1 MRALSRTLWDE
12 EATLKAPLLPAGYRL
27 ELGADVLEL
36 RRDDGSLVAAF
47 SARGFSEEAV
57 GHAAWEDFSEE
68 KFEKPRLAHIPPTL
82 ERD

>member
-1 MRALSRTLWDE
+1 MHDLSHTLGDE

-27 ELGADVLEL
+27 EIGADMLEL
-36 RRDDGSLVAAF
+36 RRHDGSLVAAF
-47 SARGFSEEAV
+47 SARGFTEEAV

-68 KFEKPRLAHIPPTL
+68 EVENPRLDHIPPTL